1 MKRTPQAWNCHEKT
15 IQIKIDS
22 KNKIFAHFFFVG
34 AVLWDFLEEEKIENS
49 KFTAAPA
56 VRAARATLERGTIEK
71 LNEKETESGH
81 EIFEKKREMVLW
93 LIGSGEEVPNLVLA
107 EIRSNV
113 PSPFL
118 KLGSD
123 PQPHNLQTRNENV
136 EPLFRIV

>member
-1 MKRTPQAWNCHEKT
+1 
-15 IQIKIDS
+15 
-22 KNKIFAHFFFVG
+22 
-34 AVLWDFLEEEKIENS
+34 
-49 KFTAAPA
+49 
-56 VRAARATLERGTIEK
+56 
-71 LNEKETESGH
+71 
-81 EIFEKKREMVLW
+81 MVLR

-113 PSPFL
+113 PSLFL

>member
-1 MKRTPQAWNCHEKT
+1 MKYLK
-15 IQIKIDS
+15 KI
-22 KNKIFAHFFFVG
+22 
-34 AVLWDFLEEEKIENS
+34 
-49 KFTAAPA
+49 
-56 VRAARATLERGTIEK
+56 
-71 LNEKETESGH
+71 
-81 EIFEKKREMVLW
+81 EMVLR

-113 PSPFL
+113 PSLFL